1 MTKEGLGACL
11 VCLRTVGGY
20 WRYVVIPT
28 SRIEARV
35 LCETQT
41 LGPTEL
47 EECVVYVILYCN
59 MFRKSDGITLVFIE
73 APSIRVEQD
82 NRTSTYPDIILLLLA
97 VAWL

>member
-1 MTKEGLGACL
+1 MKVSKALSRVLQGLIRVSEVFSMGALIVDMTKEGLGACL

-47 EECVVYVILYCN
+47 EECVVYVIL
-59 MFRKSDGITLVFIE
+59 
-73 APSIRVEQD
+73 
-82 NRTSTYPDIILLLLA
+82 
-97 VAWL
+97 